1 MKNQS
6 DNNYQSQVRQADM
19 SCASIWY
26 QHNADEDKVFTKAV
40 ATTVAAKNQI
50 KTIYSL
56 MRFLES
62 KNQIQR
68 YGEKNIG
75 GFEDVSSTN
84 EKIKTVIRD
93 ESDNDTSVET
103 VGKEGDLRIWYAH
116 LFDKPELFYS
126 SVESPTDAVA
136 QLLAIYELMLFLY
149 ENNQIADYC
158 NAGGLEVYESDGE
171 GGFEWCEWYS
181 EDGLDIGE
189 ILAIDMTDDDANL

>member
-6 DNNYQSQVRQADM
+6 DNNHQSQVRQADM
-19 SCASIWY
+19 SGASIWY

-40 ATTVAAKNQI
+40 ATTVTAKNQI

-103 VGKEGDLRIWYAH
+103 AGKEGDLRIWYAH
-116 LFDKPELFYS
+116 LFDKPELFYL
-126 SVESPTDAVA
+126 SVENPCDAAA

-149 ENNQIADYC
+149 ENNQITDYC

-189 ILAIDMTDDDANL
+189 ILAIDMTDDDTL

>member
-6 DNNYQSQVRQADM
+6 DNSYQSQAKQADT
-19 SCASIWY
+19 SGASIWY

>member
-6 DNNYQSQVRQADM
+6 DNSYQSQVKQADT
-19 SCASIWY
+19 SGASIWY

-93 ESDNDTSVET
+93 DSDNDTSVET
-103 VGKEGDLRIWYAH
+103 AGKEGDLRIWYAH
-116 LFDKPELFYS
+116 LFNKPELFYS
-126 SVESPTDAVA
+126 SVENPCDAAA
-136 QLLAIYELMLFLY
+136 QLLAIYDLMLFLY
-149 ENNQIADYC
+149 ENNQINDYC

-171 GGFEWCEWYS
+171 GGFEWCEWCS

-189 ILAIDMTDDDANL
+189 ILALTYSRHFRQA